1 MLMVGLKLGLVG
13 RLLGFGEYI
22 LDFRGFKNTIKR
34 NFFYIDDQRF
44 KIRILEGID
53 EVN

>member
-1 MLMVGLKLGLVG
+1 MVGQKLGLVG

-22 LDFRGFKNTIKR
+22 LDFQGFKISNYYILTIL
-34 NFFYIDDQRF
+34 NCQ
-44 KIRILEGID
+44 IRILEGID